1 MTLNGE
7 FDREISFEITEK
19 IGVIS
24 SYSTGWSKELNLVS
38 WNGGT
43 PKYDIRDWSPDHAH
57 MSRGV
62 TLHEKEMRLVIELLR
77 NRGRR
82 QAHERRGNG
91 NIGTGGNESDLPRP
105 AAAAQ
110 SPQEPDVGMAA
121 ASEIEETQE
130 LPETSETPDASAY
143 LSVDAEPDNQVELA
157 EAEA

>member
-82 QAHERRGNG
+82 QVHDRRENG
-91 NIGTGGNESDLPRP
+91 NIESGGSESNLPRP

-110 SPQEPDVGMAA
+110 TPEESAVEMVE
-121 ASEIEETQE
+121 ASEIQGTHEP
-130 LPETSETPDASAY
+130 PETSDAPVY
-143 LSVDAEPDNQVELA
+143 LSADAEPDNQMELA
-157 EAEA
+157 EA